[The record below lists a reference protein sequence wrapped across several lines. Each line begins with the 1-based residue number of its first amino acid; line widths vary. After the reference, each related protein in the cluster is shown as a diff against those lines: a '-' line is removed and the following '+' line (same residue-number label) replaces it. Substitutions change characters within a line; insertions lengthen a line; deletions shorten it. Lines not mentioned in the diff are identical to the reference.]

1 MSLYLYYRVVPCIV
15 VGRSIQAIGGNAA
28 WIVGL
33 ATIADTVGQE
43 NTGKTMGAVSSFFVS
58 GLLFGPMLSGTLLE
72 SVGYWPTWIVAI
84 AVLVI
89 DMLMRVV
96 MIENRSNNKE
106 KQDSGNGTPKDVESR
121 EADGERDD
129 RDVNEQS
136 ALLTPP
142 PPNGIKKKNDEETM
156 VYENFFKV
164 ILSNPRALCAL
175 LGHFTTAMMLV
186 SFDTTL
192 PLYVEH
198 RFGWGSGQVSLMFL
212 ILQLPSLIMS
222 SVVGMMKDR
231 IGTRV
236 PTAIGFVIAGIFMFL
251 IGRPNI
257 GDEHT
262 SRIAYMIA
270 IGGVGFGRTLTAGCG
285 IIEMTSKFGFFLEAA
300 VRMVFFFFA
309 DLFH

>member
-1 MSLYLYYRVVPCIV
+1 MPCIV

-72 SVGYWPTWIVAI
+72 SVGYWPTWMVAI
-84 AVLVI
+84 AVLLM

-96 MIENRSNNKE
+96 MIENRSNNE
-106 KQDSGNGTPKDVESR
+106 GSQDSGNETSKDIESR
-121 EADGERDD
+121 EAEGEHDD
-129 RDVNEQS
+129 RDINEQS
-136 ALLTPP
+136 ALLAPP
-142 PPNGIKKKNDEETM
+142 PSNGINKKNDEQTS
-156 VYENFFKV
+156 VYENFYKV
-164 ILSNPRALCAL
+164 ILSNPRALCGL
-175 LGHFTTAMMLV
+175 LGHFTTAMVLV

-198 RFGWGSGQVSLMFL
+198 QFGWGSSQVSLMFL
-212 ILQLPSLIMS
+212 ILQMPSLVLS
-222 SVVGMMKDR
+222 SVVGMVKDR

-251 IGRPNI
+251 IGTPNI

-262 SRIAYMIA
+262 SRIVYMIA
-270 IGGVGFGRTLTAGCG
+270 IGGVGLGRTLTAGCG
-285 IIEMTSKFGFFLEAA
+285 IIEMTSKSSFL
-300 VRMVFFFFA
+300 
-309 DLFH
+309 L